1 MNRPALAGADDSC
14 CSGSDH
20 RKVMVLYLLVALG
33 GALGS
38 GLVTVEKAR
47 ILHYR
52 GEPKAAPPPPG
63 ASPSQNQPL
72 PDI

>member
-1 MNRPALAGADDSC
+1 
-14 CSGSDH
+14 
-20 RKVMVLYLLVALG
+20 MVLYLLVALG
-33 GALGS
+33 GAPGS
-38 GLVTVEKAR
+38 GLVTLEKAR
-47 ILHYR
+47 VFHYR